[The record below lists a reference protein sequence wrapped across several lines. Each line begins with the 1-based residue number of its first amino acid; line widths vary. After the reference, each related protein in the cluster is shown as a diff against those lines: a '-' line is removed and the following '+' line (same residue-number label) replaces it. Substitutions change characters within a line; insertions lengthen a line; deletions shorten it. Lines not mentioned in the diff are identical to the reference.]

1 MYVTFLFRGGP
12 YDAGTAG
19 SARCG
24 SKPVAVCVILEITDQ
39 RALISRTRQTDGRI
53 PESLRNAIGQLD
65 RAVEAYAAE
74 PAAEFVRDAVIARF
88 TFSFSQSVTTLGRYL
103 ESVYF
108 LPDARM
114 MSPRQLIRHAARRA
128 VIANCEAWLRHVE
141 NRNRVSHAY
150 LSRWRS
156 WSRCAGQFAADA
168 RALLAAM
175 ERGIADGG

>member
-1 MYVTFLFRGGP
+1 MDEYL
-12 YDAGTAG
+12 
-19 SARCG
+19 
-24 SKPVAVCVILEITDQ
+24 
-39 RALISRTRQTDGRI
+39 
-53 PESLRNAIGQLD
+53 ESLRNAIGQLD

-150 LSRWRS
+150 LESMAIMVADG
-156 WSRCAGQFAADA
+156 AGQFAADA